1 MIKAD
6 VPDHQS
12 APQAQTGG
20 TMPKLF
26 RVRYMPYEVVELF
39 SDRIL
44 FMDNR
49 ILITSWEPIHPR
61 DDIMSGISCVF
72 LEEGW
77 KINAM
82 KDAQGNITWYCDIV
96 EIRYDAEE
104 DVLYFHDL
112 LVDIVLRKDS
122 RLKVLDLDELAE
134 AFEKGLITKE
144 QLVLALKRCNSLL
157 QKIYSTDVPSWITVM
172 ITNYTH
178 KGGIML

>member
-96 EIRYDAEE
+96 DVRYDAEE
-104 DVLYFHDL
+104 DALYFHDL
-112 LVDIVLRKDS
+112 LVDVVLRKGA
-122 RLKVLDLDELAE
+122 RLEVLDLDELAE
-134 AFEKGLITKE
+134 AYEQGLVTKE
-144 QLVLALKRCNSLL
+144 QLLLALKRCNKLL
-157 QKIYSTDVPSWITVM
+157 QKIYTTDVPSWITEL
-172 ITNYTH
+172 IGSLTH
-178 KGGIML
+178 EGGING